1 VKRRWLRLAMIYAS
15 LLVAGWLA
23 GKWLLD
29 VVTIDIATES
39 PERVR
44 VFVIL
49 ATVAFMVASA
59 VPFVPGIEIG
69 LGLILAFGAKMAV
82 LVYASLVIALTT
94 SFLVGRFVPVER
106 VAAAFAYLGL
116 TKARDL
122 ALRLAPLAPDE
133 RRDLLTAQMPKRV
146 APLLLRYRYL
156 ALVVLFNVPGN
167 SVIGGGG
174 GIAFT
179 AGLSGLYSIH
189 GFILSLAIGAVPVPL
204 FILMGEHFG
213 R

>member
-1 VKRRWLRLAMIYAS
+1 MKRRWLRLVVIYVS

-29 VVTIDIATES
+29 LVTIDVATAS

-49 ATVAFMVASA
+49 AMAAFIVASA
-59 VPFVPGIEIG
+59 IPFVPGIEIG

-82 LVYASLVIALTT
+82 LVYASLVIALTC

-116 TKARDL
+116 NKARDL
-122 ALRLAPLAPDE
+122 ALRLAPLAPDG
-133 RRDLLTAQMPKRV
+133 RRELLTAQMPKRV
-146 APLLLRYRYL
+146 APLLLRYRYP

-179 AGLSGLYSIH
+179 AGLSGFYSVP

-204 FILMGEHFG
+204 FILIGEHFG
-213 R
+213 

>member
-1 VKRRWLRLAMIYAS
+1 VKRRWLRLAVIYAS

-29 VVTIDIATES
+29 AVTIDIATES

-116 TKARDL
+116 NKARDL
-122 ALRLAPLAPDE
+122 ALRVAPLAPDE
-133 RRDLLTAQMPKRV
+133 RCDLLTAQMPRRI
-146 APLLLRYRYL
+146 APLLLRYRYP
-156 ALVVLFNVPGN
+156 ALIILFNVPGN

-189 GFILSLAIGAVPVPL
+189 GFVLSLAIGAVPVPL

-213 R
+213 

>member
-1 VKRRWLRLAMIYAS
+1 MTRRWLRLAVIYAS

-69 LGLILAFGAKMAV
+69 LGLILAFGAKIAV

-94 SFLVGRFVPVER
+94 SFLVGRFVPAER

-116 TKARDL
+116 NKARDL

-133 RRDLLTAQMPKRV
+133 RRDLLTAQMPRRI
-146 APLLLRYRYL
+146 APLLLRYRYP
-156 ALVVLFNVPGN
+156 ALIVLFNVPGN

-174 GIAFT
+174 GIAFA

-189 GFILSLAIGAVPVPL
+189 GFVLSLAIGAVPVPL
-204 FILMGEHFG
+204 VILMGEHFG
-213 R
+213 